1 MPKKTGICI
10 NVGGRCPKALKRE
23 KQEADVTN
31 FKCEHCG
38 SELREFK
45 GSTGPDWKK
54 IAIGGVAAAALLG
67 GGAYFALSGSGE
79 KEGISLN
86 KTTASVFEGDV
97 DTLKVTIVPEDA
109 NYTIRWA
116 SNNPD
121 VATVD
126 NGIVTFH
133 TSGEVKIG
141 VQVNENKELKAFC
154 DYTVDGAD
162 TPPFNPANWIKFMD
176 GNQTLKVG
184 ETKQLSLDCD
194 PGDANEPV
202 IWTSSNPDVVTVEY
216 GKLTAIAPGTAKITA
231 TTKIGKKTDNI
242 QVVVK
247 GGTTSTGGEG
257 TGTLNLSYGTYTGK
271 IKNGKPHGEG
281 RLVYTKEH
289 VINSHDIKK
298 RTAKPGESVQ
308 GQFVNGEITIGK
320 HFNANGSLIQALNF
334 GVAE

>member
-10 NVGGRCPKALKRE
+10 NVGGRCPKALSRE

-38 SELREFK
+38 GELREFK

-54 IAIGGVAAAALLG
+54 IAIIGTAAAALLG
-67 GGAYFALSGSGE
+67 GGAYFAFSGGGE
-79 KEGISLN
+79 NITLN

-97 DTLKVTIVPEDA
+97 DTLKAIVKPEDA
-109 NYTIRWA
+109 GYTLRWA

-126 NGIVTFH
+126 NGVVTFH
-133 TSGEVKIG
+133 SKGNVKIG
-141 VQVNENKELKAFC
+141 VQVNENKDLKAFC
-154 DYTVDGAD
+154 DYTVDGED
-162 TPPFNPANWIKFMD
+162 IILANWIKFMD
-176 GNQTLKVG
+176 VNQTLKVG

-194 PGDANEPV
+194 PGNANEPV
-202 IWTSSNPDVVTVEY
+202 IWTSSNPNVVTVEY

-231 TTKIGKKTDNI
+231 TTKVGKKTDNI

-247 GGTTSTGGEG
+247 GDTTSPDDP
-257 TGTLNLSYGTYTGK
+257 LNLPYGKYTGK
-271 IKNGKPHGEG
+271 TKNGKPHGEG

-289 VINSHDIKK
+289 IINSHDIKK

-320 HFNANGSLIQALNF
+320 HFDANGNLIQALNF
-334 GVAE
+334 GV

>member
-10 NVGGRCPKALKRE
+10 NVGGRCPKALSRE

-38 SELREFK
+38 GELREFK

-54 IAIGGVAAAALLG
+54 IAIIGTAAAALLG
-67 GGAYFALSGSGE
+67 GGAYFAFSGGGE
-79 KEGISLN
+79 NITLN

-97 DTLKVTIVPEDA
+97 DTLKAIVKPEDA
-109 NYTIRWA
+109 GYTLRWA

-126 NGIVTFH
+126 NGVVSFH
-133 TSGEVKIG
+133 SKGNVKIG

-154 DYTVDGAD
+154 DYTVDGED
-162 TPPFNPANWIKFMD
+162 IILANWIKFMD

-202 IWTSSNPDVVTVEY
+202 EWTSSNPDVVMVEH
-216 GKLTAIAPGTAKITA
+216 GKLTAIAPGTVKITA

-247 GGTTSTGGEG
+247 SEG
-257 TGTLNLSYGTYTGK
+257 TNPPPVKLDYGKYIGES
-271 IKNGKPHGEG
+271 KNGKPHGQG

-289 VINSHDIKK
+289 IINKHDVKK
-298 RTAKPGESVQ
+298 RKAQPGEYIQ

-320 HFNANGSLIQALNF
+320 HFDASGNLIQALNF
-334 GVAE
+334 GVAG

>member
-10 NVGGRCPKALKRE
+10 NVGRRCPKALSRE

-38 SELREFK
+38 GELREFK

-54 IAIGGVAAAALLG
+54 IAIIGTAAVALLG
-67 GGAYFALSGSGE
+67 GGAYFAFSGGGE
-79 KEGISLN
+79 NITLN

-97 DTLKVTIVPEDA
+97 DTLKAIVKPEDA
-109 NYTIRWA
+109 GYTLRWA

-126 NGIVTFH
+126 NGVVTFH
-133 TSGEVKIG
+133 SKGNVKIG
-141 VQVNENKELKAFC
+141 VQVNENKDLKAFC
-154 DYTVDGAD
+154 DYTVDGED
-162 TPPFNPANWIKFMD
+162 IILANWIKFMD
-176 GNQTLKVG
+176 VNQTLKVG
-184 ETKQLSLDCD
+184 ETKQLNLDCD
-194 PGDANEPV
+194 PGNANEPV

-247 GGTTSTGGEG
+247 GATTSPDDDDPV
-257 TGTLNLSYGTYTGK
+257 TLNLPYGKYTGK
-271 IKNGKPHGEG
+271 TKKGKPHGEG

-289 VINSHDIKK
+289 IINSHDVKK
-298 RTAKPGESVQ
+298 RTAKPGEYVQ
-308 GQFVNGEITIGK
+308 GIFYDGEITIGR
-320 HFNANGSLIQALNF
+320 HFDANGNLVEALNF
-334 GVAE
+334 GR

>member
-10 NVGGRCPKALKRE
+10 NVGGRCPKALSRE

-31 FKCEHCG
+31 FKCAHCG

-54 IAIGGVAAAALLG
+54 IAIGGVAAAALIG
-67 GGAYFALSGSGE
+67 GGAYFAFSGGGE
-79 KEGISLN
+79 NITLN

-97 DTLKVTIVPEDA
+97 DTLKAIVKPEDA
-109 NYTIRWA
+109 GYTLRWA

-154 DYTVDGAD
+154 DYTVEGGPDGEG
-162 TPPFNPANWIKFMD
+162 PILANWIKFMD
-176 GNQTLKVG
+176 SNQTLKVG
-184 ETKQLSLDCD
+184 DTKKLSLDCD
-194 PGDANEPV
+194 PGNANEPV

-231 TTKIGKKTDNI
+231 TTKVRKKTDNI

-247 GGTTSTGGEG
+247 GGTTTPPEG
-257 TGTLNLSYGTYTGK
+257 PLNLPYGTYTGK

-289 VINSHDIKK
+289 IINSHDIKK

-320 HFNANGSLIQALNF
+320 HFNSNGSLIQALNF

>member
-10 NVGGRCPKALKRE
+10 NVGGRCPKALSRE

-31 FKCEHCG
+31 FKCAHCG

-54 IAIGGVAAAALLG
+54 IAIGGVAAAALIG
-67 GGAYFALSGSGE
+67 GGAYFAFSGGGE
-79 KEGISLN
+79 NITLN

-97 DTLKVTIVPEDA
+97 DTLKAIVKPEDA
-109 NYTIRWA
+109 GYTLRWA

-154 DYTVDGAD
+154 DYTVEGGPDGEG
-162 TPPFNPANWIKFMD
+162 PILANWIKFMD
-176 GNQTLKVG
+176 SNQTLKVG
-184 ETKQLSLDCD
+184 DTKKLSLDCD
-194 PGDANEPV
+194 PGNANEPV

-231 TTKIGKKTDNI
+231 TTKVGKKTDNI

-247 GGTTSTGGEG
+247 GGTTTPPEG
-257 TGTLNLSYGTYTGK
+257 PLNLPYGTYTGK

-289 VINSHDIKK
+289 IINSHDIKK

-320 HFNANGSLIQALNF
+320 HFKSNGSLIQALNF

>member
-10 NVGGRCPKALKRE
+10 NVGGRCPKALSRE

-38 SELREFK
+38 GELREFK
-45 GSTGPDWKK
+45 GSTGSDWKK
-54 IAIGGVAAAALLG
+54 IAIIGTAAALLG
-67 GGAYFALSGSGE
+67 GGAYFAFSGGGE
-79 KEGISLN
+79 NITLN

-97 DTLKVTIVPEDA
+97 DTLKAIVKPEDA
-109 NYTIRWA
+109 GYTLRWA

-126 NGIVTFH
+126 NGVVTFH
-133 TSGEVKIG
+133 SKGNVKIG
-141 VQVNENKELKAFC
+141 VQVNENKDLKAFC
-154 DYTVDGAD
+154 DYTVDGED
-162 TPPFNPANWIKFMD
+162 IILANWIKFMD

-202 IWTSSNPDVVTVEY
+202 EWTSSNPDIVTVEH

-231 TTKIGKKTDNI
+231 TTKIRKKTDNI

-247 GGTTSTGGEG
+247 GGTPPPVE
-257 TGTLNLSYGTYTGK
+257 LDYAKYTGES
-271 IKNGKPHGEG
+271 KNGKPHGQG

-289 VINSHDIKK
+289 IINSHDIKK

-308 GQFVNGEITIGK
+308 GQFVNGEITIGR
-320 HFNANGSLIQALNF
+320 HFDANGNLIQALNF

>member
-10 NVGGRCPKALKRE
+10 NVGGRCPKALSRE

-38 SELREFK
+38 GELREFK

-54 IAIGGVAAAALLG
+54 IAIIGTAAAALLG
-67 GGAYFALSGSGE
+67 GGAYFAFSGGGE
-79 KEGISLN
+79 NITLN

-97 DTLKVTIVPEDA
+97 DTLKAIVKPEDA
-109 NYTIRWA
+109 GYTLRWA

-126 NGIVTFH
+126 NGVVSFH
-133 TSGEVKIG
+133 SKGNVKIG

-154 DYTVDGAD
+154 DYTVDGED
-162 TPPFNPANWIKFMD
+162 IILANWIKFMD

-202 IWTSSNPDVVTVEY
+202 EWTSSNPDVVMVEH
-216 GKLTAIAPGTAKITA
+216 GKLTAIAPGTVKITA

-247 GGTTSTGGEG
+247 SEG
-257 TGTLNLSYGTYTGK
+257 TNPPPVKLDYGKYIGES
-271 IKNGKPHGEG
+271 KNGKPHGQG
-281 RLVYTKEH
+281 CLVYTKEH
-289 VINSHDIKK
+289 IINKHDVKK
-298 RTAKPGESVQ
+298 RKAQPGEYIQ

-320 HFNANGSLIQALNF
+320 HFDASGNLIQALNF
-334 GVAE
+334 GVAG

>member
-154 DYTVDGAD
+154 DYIVEGGGIAV
-162 TPPFNPANWIKFMD
+162 WIKIMN